1 MVDINSWLEIFS
13 ERLESTFPNRIW
25 FIGLQ
30 GSYARGEAKETSDL
44 DIVVIFDRLAMNDL
58 ELYREMLNDIPERE
72 KICGFVSGY
81 NEIMNWE
88 TSELFQ
94 FCHDTIPIKG
104 SLEGVLALVD
114 DDAIRRAV
122 RSGACSIYHACVHNF
137 LHERDSHILE
147 GLYKSAAF
155 VIQASY
161 FMETRHYVASHRE
174 LSEIAGNYDREIL
187 CPAHGLSFDE
197 LSAKLFVWAVRK
209 ISDGKQ
215 E

>member
-13 ERLESTFPNRIW
+13 ERLESTFHNRIW

-30 GSYARGEAKETSDL
+30 GSYARGEAKETSDI
-44 DIVVIFDRLAMNDL
+44 DM
-58 ELYREMLNDIPERE
+58 
-72 KICGFVSGY
+72 
-81 NEIMNWE
+81 
-88 TSELFQ
+88 
-94 FCHDTIPIKG
+94 
-104 SLEGVLALVD
+104 